1 MCGTFWPYNEMEG
14 RSLKA
19 SSSVF
24 IFTPD
29 RRLEVENVFLTF
41 CAGLA
46 VALLFF
52 KMKVPGGML
61 IGSVCGTVALSLATG
76 RAEMPFAAK
85 FVAQVSAGAFIG
97 CSVSVR
103 DIAALKRMRAP
114 AAVVILSFLALDVIL
129 GLALSHFT
137 SLDVITAL
145 LSAVPGGMSDVPLIA
160 FDMHADVAEV
170 VVLQFVRLCTGIGFF
185 PAWIAWLYSRK
196 SGGAPEAAVEAAA
209 LPEEKTKASPSSVA
223 AAFFTAAACGF
234 AGLKLHVPAGAL
246 VFSIA
251 GTLALKML
259 GVPAALPKR
268 FKRFAQVL
276 SGAYI
281 GCSIGADALREIPL
295 LAVPAAAVVAAY
307 MLNAYVVGNL
317 LFKKFGIPFKE
328 AMLMVTP
335 AGASDMALISA
346 DIGVH
351 SQSLVVMQIFR
362 MLMAASV
369 FPQICYQ
376 ITKLF

>member
-1 MCGTFWPYNEMEG
+1 MIN
-14 RSLKA
+14 
-19 SSSVF
+19 
-24 IFTPD
+24 I
-29 RRLEVENVFLTF
+29 FLTF
-41 CAGLA
+41 CAGGA
-46 VALLFF
+46 AALLFF

-61 IGSVCGTVALSLATG
+61 IGAVCGTVALSLATG

-103 DIAALKRMRAP
+103 DIMALKRMRAP
-114 AAVVILSFLALDVIL
+114 AAVVILSFLALDMIL
-129 GLALSHFT
+129 GLALYSFT
-137 SLDVITAL
+137 SLDAITAL

-170 VVLQFVRLCTGIGFF
+170 VVLQFVRLCMGIGFF
-185 PAWIAWLYSRK
+185 PAWIAWMYSRK
-196 SGGAPEAAVEAAA
+196 RGGAAEAAA
-209 LPEEKTKASPSSVA
+209 EPDAQPEEKATLTPLSVA

-251 GTLALKML
+251 GTLALKLL
-259 GVPAALPKR
+259 GIPAALPKR

-276 SGAYI
+276 SGTYI
-281 GCSIGADALREIPL
+281 GCSIGAEALRDIPQL
-295 LAVPAAAVVAAY
+295 VVPAVIIVAAY
-307 MLNAYVVGNL
+307 MLNAYAAGNL
-317 LFKKFGIPFKE
+317 LCKKFGIPFKE
-328 AMLMVTP
+328 AMLMVPP

-351 SQSLVVMQIFR
+351 SPSLVVMQIFR